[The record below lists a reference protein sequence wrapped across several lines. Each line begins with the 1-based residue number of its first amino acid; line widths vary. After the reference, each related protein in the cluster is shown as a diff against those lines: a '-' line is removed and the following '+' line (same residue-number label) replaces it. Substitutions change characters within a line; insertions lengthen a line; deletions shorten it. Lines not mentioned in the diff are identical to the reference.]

1 MWNMRV
7 GNEGQRR
14 EGMLVL
20 DPVKEVWAALLSLY
34 LLPGGFS
41 SGWGPAEDV
50 LGHGMRPRSRAQG

>member
-1 MWNMRV
+1 MRV

-34 LLPGGFS
+34 LLVASAVAGGQQKMS
-41 SGWGPAEDV
+41 WA
-50 LGHGMRPRSRAQG
+50 MA